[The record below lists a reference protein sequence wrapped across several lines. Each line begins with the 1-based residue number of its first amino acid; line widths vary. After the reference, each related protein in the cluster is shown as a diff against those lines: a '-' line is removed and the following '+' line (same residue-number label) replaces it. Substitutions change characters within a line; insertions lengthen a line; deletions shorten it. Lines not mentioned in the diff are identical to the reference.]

1 MQQPAKLHAIRRLV
15 HLGVQFSANVP
26 KATPALGVPP
36 PPWETRVYLQVL
48 ASASTKACCESCVR
62 SESAD
67 ERPVSVILPFKSNA
81 FFFFFLVVVV
91 VEERG
96 VKEINRR
103 NEKTIILGE

>member
-1 MQQPAKLHAIRRLV
+1 MTQEQDPRGSSMQQPAKLHTIRRLV

-48 ASASTKACCESCVR
+48 ASASTKACRESCVR

-81 FFFFFLVVVV
+81 FFFF
-91 VEERG
+91 G
-96 VKEINRR
+96 GGGGG
-103 NEKTIILGE
+103 GEGS